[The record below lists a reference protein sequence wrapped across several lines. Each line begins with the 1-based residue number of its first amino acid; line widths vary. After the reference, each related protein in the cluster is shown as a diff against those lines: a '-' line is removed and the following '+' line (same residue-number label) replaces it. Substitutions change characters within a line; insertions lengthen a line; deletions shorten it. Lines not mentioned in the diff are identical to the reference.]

1 VTYVNCPQVDSTR
14 RSAAAA
20 AAATAAANHAATSRK
35 QTAQESRRK
44 LNQPQENQGENHTK
58 RTAPA
63 SHIGI
68 STVDK
73 YKQIVIVAI
82 HTYIY
87 IYIHETYARWYV
99 QNYVRRNLSVRGS
112 HKVK

>member
-14 RSAAAA
+14 RAAAAA

-87 IYIHETYARWYV
+87 TYTKHMPDGMSKTMSEEICQCGDRI
-99 QNYVRRNLSVRGS
+99 
-112 HKVK
+112 K